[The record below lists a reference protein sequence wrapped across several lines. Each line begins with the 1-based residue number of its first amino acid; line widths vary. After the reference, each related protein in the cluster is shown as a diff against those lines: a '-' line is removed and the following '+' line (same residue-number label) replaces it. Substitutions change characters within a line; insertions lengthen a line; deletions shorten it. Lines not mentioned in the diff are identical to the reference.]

1 MANVSKTDDLNAKDI
16 NNKNFDNST
25 LRAELYR
32 QLKQR
37 EHHWWQ
43 ACQHLIRLKERQM
56 FWFGDNSFMMWLLWQ
71 LVSYVV
77 VAMVL
82 MSISKLLNISLPLW
96 QYVALFVLQTL
107 IFIIMLAFKGQLA
120 NNLQRRINKQ
130 ELLREEAL
138 NEMTILAADS
148 LYLDVHEKAPISL
161 KALYEHYDAQFHLSS
176 LQCLLKQEVD
186 AGRLLLTEQQLE
198 ANILPPN
205 LADDELN
212 EHASEMIYKSII

>member
-1 MANVSKTDDLNAKDI
+1 MASVSKTDDLNAKDI
-16 NNKNFDNST
+16 NNKNFDNSMP
-25 LRAELYR
+25 RAELYR

-43 ACQHLIRLKERQM
+43 ARQHLIRLKERQM

-82 MSISKLLNISLPLW
+82 MSLSKLLNISLLLW
-96 QYVALFVLQTL
+96 QYVALFGLQTL
-107 IFIIMLAFKGQLA
+107 IFIVILSFKGRLA
-120 NNLQRRINKQ
+120 NNLQRQIRKQ
-130 ELLREEAL
+130 ELQREEAL
-138 NEMTILAADS
+138 NEMTILAVDS
-148 LYLDVHEKAPISL
+148 LYLDVHAKAPISL

-176 LQCLLKQEVD
+176 LHHLLKKEVD
-186 AGRLLLTEQQLE
+186 AGRLLLGEQQLE
-198 ANILPPN
+198 ANILPPD